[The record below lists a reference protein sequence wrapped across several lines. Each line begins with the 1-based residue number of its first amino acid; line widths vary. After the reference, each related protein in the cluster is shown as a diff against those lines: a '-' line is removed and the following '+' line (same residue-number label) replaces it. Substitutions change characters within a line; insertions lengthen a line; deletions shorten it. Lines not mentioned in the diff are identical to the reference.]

1 MMTILNRRRF
11 LTAAT
16 ATTACGLLP
25 AADDPPPAWG
35 GPVLDIHHHLRAEP
49 QVDLAHMEGSGV
61 THAVILARSA
71 SDAQAQALMDKHPHR
86 FIRFSSTDMTKPGA
100 IDTLRQSIG
109 GGAVGMGEL
118 KSHVAADGPEMR
130 RVYDLAAERG
140 VPVLMHF
147 QEVPQVA
154 GEGSYNS
161 GLSRLATLLKA
172 YPKVNFIGHADF
184 FWANISADVPMD
196 TPYPQGRVRPGGI
209 TDDLLAKYP
218 NLYGDLSANSGRNAL
233 ARDPEFAAAF
243 LTRHRSKL
251 MFGSDCSCRDGRGAG
266 QASQQPLIKGKCVA
280 RETLTALKQLT
291 SPAVFR
297 QLVWENGKKL
307 FKLTDA

>member
-1 MMTILNRRRF
+1 MMMILNRRRF
-11 LTAAT
+11 LGAAAT
-16 ATTACGLLP
+16 AACGLLP

-61 THAVILARSA
+61 THAVVLARSA

-86 FIRFSSTDMTKPGA
+86 FVRFSSADLTKPGA
-100 IDTLRQSIG
+100 IDTLRGSLR
-109 GGAVGMGEL
+109 GGAIGMGEL

-130 RVYDLAAERG
+130 QVYDLASELR

-147 QEVPQVA
+147 QEVPQFA
-154 GEGSYNS
+154 GEGPYNS
-161 GLSRLATLLKA
+161 GLSRLAGLLKA

-196 TPYPQGRVRPGGI
+196 TPYPPGRVRPGGI
-209 TDDLLAKYP
+209 TDELLTKFP

-243 LTRHRSKL
+243 LARHRNKL
-251 MFGSDCSCRDGRGAG
+251 LFGSDCSCRDGRGAG

-307 FKLTDA
+307 FRLTAA